1 MTLFLVLILL
11 SQAPAKP
18 PNVVVILADD
28 LGFSDLGCYG
38 GEINTPNLDRLAA
51 NGLRYTQFYNT
62 ARCWPTRAALLSG
75 YYAQQVRMDP
85 PVARLPLWA
94 KLLPH
99 YLKIAGYRCYHSGK
113 WHVEGA
119 PAVLKDGG
127 FDRSMH
133 IVDFDHNFGPKKRVE
148 DDRQLGPL
156 PAGSPYYSTTAVVDH
171 AVKCLMDHASKN
183 ANQPFF
189 SYVAF
194 TVPHFPLQAPAAD
207 VAKYRERYRAGW
219 STLRQRRID
228 QIHRLGI
235 VAAPAAEVE
244 SSVRAPGDMTKAKKG
259 LGSDVDK
266 ELFYAVDWN
275 TLTPEQQAFQAEKL
289 AVHAAMVDRMDQ
301 EIGRLLKQLESMN
314 ALDNTLI
321 FFLSDN
327 GASAEILVRG
337 DGHDPNAPLGSA
349 GSYLCLGPGG
359 SSVANTPF
367 RRHKMWVHE
376 GGICTPFILH
386 WPKGFAARG
395 ELRRQVGHVID
406 LVPTIAAVAGVDLNS
421 LTDPK
426 APPRPGKS
434 LLESFPH
441 DTNHERE
448 LYFNHNGNRA
458 LRVGDWKIVAD
469 KPGMNAWELYN
480 LADDRTERNNLAAK
494 HPERVKTMAS
504 RWQALEDEYRKQ
516 GYGDL
521 PPDQQPGAKKK
532 KAKKAAG

>member
-1 MTLFLVLILL
+1 MTPFLVLILL
-11 SQAPAKP
+11 TQQPAKP

-38 GEINTPNLDRLAA
+38 GEISTPNLDRLAA

-85 PVARLPLWA
+85 PVARLPSWT

-99 YLKIAGYRCYHSGK
+99 YLKPAGYRCYHSGK

-119 PAVLKDGG
+119 PGVLKDGG

-133 IVDFDHNFGPKKRVE
+133 IVDFDRNFGPRKRVE

-156 PAGSPYYSTTAVVDH
+156 PAGTPYYSTTTVVDH
-171 AVKCLMDHASKN
+171 AVKCLTDHASTN

-194 TVPHFPLQAPAAD
+194 TVPHFPLQAPASD

-219 STLRQRRID
+219 STIRQRRID
-228 QIHRLGI
+228 RIHQLGI

-244 SSVRAPGDMTKAKKG
+244 AFIRAPGDMTKAKKG
-259 LGSDVDK
+259 LGSDADK
-266 ELFYAVDWN
+266 ELFYAFDWN
-275 TLTPEQQAFQAEKL
+275 TLTSAQQAFQADKL

-314 ALDNTLI
+314 VLDNTLI

-337 DGHDPNAPLGSA
+337 DGHDPSAPLGSA

-376 GGICTPFILH
+376 GGICTPFIVH
-386 WPKGFAARG
+386 WPRGFTARG

-406 LVPTIAAVAGVDLNS
+406 LVPTIAAVAGVDLKS

-426 APPRPGKS
+426 APTRPGKN
-434 LLESFPH
+434 LLESFSH
-441 DTNHERE
+441 DTNDERE

-458 LRVGDWKIVAD
+458 LRVGDWKLVAD
-469 KPGMNAWELYN
+469 KPGMSAWELYN

-494 HPERVKTMAS
+494 HPERVQTMAP

-532 KAKKAAG
+532 KTKKAAG